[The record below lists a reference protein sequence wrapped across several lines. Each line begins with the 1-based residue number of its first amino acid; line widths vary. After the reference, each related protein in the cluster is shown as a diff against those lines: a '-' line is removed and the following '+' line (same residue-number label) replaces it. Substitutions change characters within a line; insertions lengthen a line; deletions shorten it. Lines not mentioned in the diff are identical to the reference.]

1 MRNAAKLGAMIS
13 PSIAS
18 RAERLVYRIAG
29 LPVAFSASLL
39 GSSATEGADPLQTA
53 FAWRYWHPDGAGE
66 WSELIGGLIAWPLA
80 LVIASFWFT
89 VRNGRIIRRR
99 DGTGITRQLVDQLRL
114 YFSAGVL
121 APWYYVFSLHDEPE
135 RAGSYLQRFETKP
148 CLFLLLK
155 QKRGSPLND
164 KSRFAA
170 YCAERQIRC
179 VQNVLY
185 LNGDGGDSGATL
197 PDHDLFVKR
206 SRGRGGKGAERWD
219 RVGPDTFEGP
229 NCERLGGDAL
239 LQRLV
244 GRSHHSPLIV
254 QRRLEPHSA
263 IADLT
268 TGALPTARVV
278 TCLDERGNPE
288 VVAAMFRSSIGSNKT
303 VDNMHAGGMGCL
315 VDVDTGTL
323 SRASNLGADARI
335 GWFSAHPDTG
345 AQIESRALPLWDE
358 AKELALAA
366 HRHFDDRVVIGWDIA
381 ILEDGPII
389 VEGNGNP
396 DLDILQRFMRIGFR
410 RHRLG
415 ELMGHHLKNRLP
427 AAA

>member
-1 MRNAAKLGAMIS
+1 VRNAAKSDAMS
-13 PSIAS
+13 VMNIAS
-18 RAERLVYRIAG
+18 RAERLVYRVAG
-29 LPVAFSASLL
+29 LPVALSALLL
-39 GSSATEGADPLQTA
+39 GTSVTDAPLQTA

-66 WSELIGGLIAWPLA
+66 WSELIGGLIVWPLA
-80 LVIASFWFT
+80 LPVASLWFT
-89 VRNGRIIRRR
+89 LRNGRIVRRR
-99 DGTGITRQLVDQLRL
+99 NGKSMTAQFVDQFRL
-114 YFSAGVL
+114 YFTAGVL
-121 APWYYVFSLHDEPE
+121 PPWYYIFSLHDEPE
-135 RAGSYLQRFETKP
+135 RAKSYLQRFETKP

-155 QKRGSPLND
+155 RKRGSPLND
-164 KSRFAA
+164 KNRFAE

-185 LNGDGGDSGATL
+185 LNGGDSVATL

-206 SRGRGGKGAERWD
+206 SRGRGGRGAERWD

-244 GRSHHSPLIV
+244 GRSRHSPLIV
-254 QRRLEPHSA
+254 QRRLEPHFA

-303 VDNMHAGGMGCL
+303 VDNMHAGGMGAL
-315 VDVDTGTL
+315 VDVGTGTL
-323 SRASNLGADARI
+323 SKASNLGADARI
-335 GWFSAHPDTG
+335 GWFSIHPDTG

-381 ILEDGPII
+381 ILADGPII